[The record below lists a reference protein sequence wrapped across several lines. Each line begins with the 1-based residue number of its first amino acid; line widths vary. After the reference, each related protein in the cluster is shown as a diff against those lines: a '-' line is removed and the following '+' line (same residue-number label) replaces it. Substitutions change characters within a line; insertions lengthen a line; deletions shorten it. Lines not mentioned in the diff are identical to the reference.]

1 MPTSKLRVVLSFAPD
16 DQTWLRQS
24 KTQVPRF
31 FEGHDVPPVP
41 GDVLR
46 LGGRQFLI
54 QGRAWEVD
62 PEGPL
67 LRVFLSSSHA
77 QSDTVFG

>member
-1 MPTSKLRVVLSFAPD
+1 MAISPLRIVLAFAPD
-16 DQTWLRQS
+16 DQTWLRHS
-24 KTQVPRF
+24 KTTVPRF
-31 FEGHDVPPVP
+31 WDGHTTPPIA

-46 LGGRQFLI
+46 IGGRQFLV
-54 QGRAWEVD
+54 QGRAWEHD
-62 PEGPL
+62 GEGAV

>member
-1 MPTSKLRVVLSFAPD
+1 MAQGLRIVLAFSPD
-16 DQTWLRQS
+16 DQAWLRQS
-24 KTQVPRF
+24 KTAVPKF
-31 FEGHDVPPVP
+31 WDGHPHLPLA
-41 GDVLR
+41 GDVVR

-54 QGRAWEVD
+54 QGRAWEHD
-62 PEGPL
+62 GDGAL